1 MKPILYLLPLVVLAA
16 CATPREACINEAQS
30 KLRLLNAQIATAQ
43 GNIDRGYAL
52 AEVQDLRTVTRTCTG
67 TNEDGST
74 FTFPC
79 QKTRT
84 YTREEPV
91 AINVAEERAK
101 LADLRQRRD
110 AAAEAAEAR
119 IRQCIARH
127 PE

>member
-1 MKPILYLLPLVVLAA
+1 MKHMLFLLPLVLLAA
-16 CATPREACINEAQS
+16 CATPREACISDARA
-30 KLRLLNAQIATAQ
+30 KLRLLESQIDTAQ

-79 QKTRT
+79 EETRT
-84 YTREEPV
+84 FTREEPV

-101 LADLRQRRD
+101 LADLRERRN
-110 AAAEAAEAR
+110 AEATRAEER
-119 IRQCIARH
+119 IRQCIAIH

>member
-1 MKPILYLLPLVVLAA
+1 MKPILYVLPLVALAA
-16 CATPREACINEAQS
+16 CATPREACINDAQ
-30 KLRLLNAQIATAQ
+30 RQVNLLNQQIATTQ

-52 AEVQDLRTVTRTCTG
+52 AEVQDIRAVTTTCKG

-79 QKTRT
+79 QETQT

-91 AINVAEERAK
+91 AINVADERAK
-101 LADLRQRRD
+101 LADLVQRRD
-110 AAAEAAEAR
+110 AAAIATNER
-119 IRQCIARH
+119 IQQCIAMH

>member
-1 MKPILYLLPLVVLAA
+1 MKPFLLVLPLVALVA
-16 CATPREACINEAQS
+16 CATPREACIRDAQ
-30 KLRLLNAQIATAQ
+30 RQVTLLNQQIATTQ

-52 AEVQDLRTVTRTCTG
+52 AEVQDIRTITTTCTG

-79 QKTRT
+79 QETRT
-84 YTREEPV
+84 ITRQEPV

-101 LADLRQRRD
+101 LADLIERRD
-110 AAAEAAEAR
+110 AAAEATNAR
-119 IRQCIARH
+119 IQQCIAMH